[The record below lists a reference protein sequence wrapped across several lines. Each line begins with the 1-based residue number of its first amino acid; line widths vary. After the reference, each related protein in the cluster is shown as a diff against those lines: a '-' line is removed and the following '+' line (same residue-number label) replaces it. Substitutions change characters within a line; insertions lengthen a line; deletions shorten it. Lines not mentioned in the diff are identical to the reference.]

1 MRRALLIQALAYRL
15 QEKALGGLRPATRR
29 LLASAADDAAAR
41 RTMPEARERKIKPGT
56 TLLREWHGVQHRLT
70 VLEDGVQ
77 FGGERYRSLSEV
89 ARNRAVLYPEAA
101 VQSGGRAY
109 LDSLRRARGESL
121 HHERLRSRRPCDWR
135 SVPDDPRRL
144 PWGSDH
150 GRLRSC
156 DNLARGGWLYRDARV
171 VEAQRQ
177 SRGGKPPV
185 RPQARRLS

>member
-1 MRRALLIQALAYRL
+1 MHRRLSEADSEKLANELAGLERLSGEKLNQHFKIMYRADPPPRMRRALLIQALAYRL

-89 ARNRAVLYPEAA
+89 ARKITGSRW
-101 VQSGGRAY
+101 SGPLFFG
-109 LDSLRRARGESL
+109 LKSARTE
-121 HHERLRSRRPCDWR
+121 HH
-135 SVPDDPRRL
+135 
-144 PWGSDH
+144 
-150 GRLRSC
+150 
-156 DNLARGGWLYRDARV
+156 RGA
-171 VEAQRQ
+171 E
-177 SRGGKPPV
+177 
-185 RPQARRLS
+185 